1 MSRRAR
7 LLGVLVATAGLAAAH
22 TFALSPTPAEAAAPP
37 CDANNPD
44 RASVPAS
51 DYYPGYKRTAADVG
65 KTITPDEALA
75 RAVDWDEANPTYCQS
90 DTYPDRHAKQYRPDC
105 SGFVSMAWH
114 LPTARNT
121 DTLMLPDVSTRIPVS
136 QVQPGDAL
144 INGHHTELVWAVE
157 GTTITTIGFGSTPVD
172 HETESFMSAEAT
184 YDVFRYNNMQV
195 VTDEMIRAMIRRHVP
210 NPQPTIQPPG
220 GQSVVN
226 WDTMFHIN
234 PDGDTD
240 ADTTWQTEPMQLED
254 EDGNPVGNVQVMLRS
269 TATNF
274 LWNFA
279 SPDRAG
285 EPATT
290 PANSNTPHP
299 GVAFEQPGA
308 KVIHKYMTAKTFHP
322 SVDVTW
328 TGYQY
333 QIVGDGAGW
342 QDVDG
347 EHTSDG
353 PETDLIIRQFSSL
366 LTD

>member
-1 MSRRAR
+1 M
-7 LLGVLVATAGLAAAH
+7 LLGAFVATLGLTAAH
-22 TFALSPTPAEAAAPP
+22 TFALSPPPAEAAVLP
-37 CDANNPD
+37 CEGNNPD

-51 DYYPGYKRTAADVG
+51 DYYPGYNRTRADEG
-65 KTITPDEALA
+65 KAITPDEVLA

-90 DTYPDRHAKQYRPDC
+90 DTFPDRHGKQYRPDC

-114 LPTARNT
+114 LPGYPRTT
-121 DTLMLPDVSTRIPVS
+121 HTLPEVSTRIPIDE
-136 QVQPGDAL
+136 VQPGDAL
-144 INGHHTELVWAVE
+144 INDHHTELVWAVE
-157 GTTITTIGFGSTPVD
+157 GSTITTIGFGSTPVD
-172 HETESFMSAEAT
+172 HQTLSFVSAEMT
-184 YDVFRYNNMQV
+184 YDAYRYNNMQV
-195 VTDEMIRAMIRRHVP
+195 VTDEMIRAMIRRHLP

-220 GQSVVN
+220 RESVVN

-234 PDGDTD
+234 PDGDND
-240 ADTTWQTEPMQLED
+240 ADTIWQTDPMQLED
-254 EDGNPVGNVQVMLRS
+254 EEGNPVGDVQVRLRA

-285 EPATT
+285 EPQTT
-290 PANSNTPHP
+290 PANANTEHP
-299 GVAFEQPGA
+299 GTAFEQPGP

-328 TGYQY
+328 TRYQY
-333 QIVGDGAGW
+333 QIVGDDEGW

-353 PETDLIIRQFSSL
+353 PEIDLTIREFSSL
-366 LTD
+366 LTR